1 MGWKI
6 ASTSYIMVLAFFN
19 RILFVLYMFPCIFP
33 IMCFEISVKVNKSP
47 EIQYLYDQEERNKVN
62 VYIFVD
68 TISEYDNGC
77 KRCK

>member
-1 MGWKI
+1 MNHELDIAGFFVGWTL
-6 ASTSYIMVLAFFN
+6 S
-19 RILFVLYMFPCIFP
+19 VLYIIPSIFP
-33 IMCFEISVKVNKSP
+33 IMCFEIAVKVNKNP
-47 EIQYLYDQEERNKVN
+47 EKQYLYDHEERNKVN